1 MNGKYPADDNAF
13 PCWSL
18 TPAGAWN
25 YAVAADA
32 EAKAVATSKG
42 PRLRLQ
48 VYPIEW
54 DFAKGPK
61 GELLTPDLPVA
72 PTAQGKGEYVE
83 LVPYGQTQ
91 LRLTVFP
98 VLYKK

>member
-1 MNGKYPADDNAF
+1 M
-13 PCWSL
+13 
-18 TPAGAWN
+18 
-25 YAVAADA
+25 AADA
-32 EAKAVATSKG
+32 EAKAVATAKG

-48 VYPIEW
+48 VYPIDWE
-54 DFAKGPK
+54 FAKGPK
-61 GELLTPDLPVA
+61 GELLTPHLPVA
-72 PTAQGKGEYVE
+72 PAAKGKAKYVE

>member
-1 MNGKYPADDNAF
+1 MKQLSLSRSHGPLPLCF
-13 PCWSL
+13 PVQ
-18 TPAGAWN
+18 TEN
-25 YAVAADA
+25 
-32 EAKAVATSKG
+32 G

-48 VYPIEW
+48 VYPIDWEL
-54 DFAKGPK
+54 AKGPK

-72 PTAQGKGEYVE
+72 PTAKGAGKVIE
-83 LVPYGQTQ
+83 LKPYGQTQ